1 MKDYF
6 SNWLFKVGFI
16 VLFVG
21 SAPLLAIILLAKIGV
36 WPDPDPNPIG
46 PGLLTFIT
54 FWPGALL
61 MFIGVKRVQSQRRIQ
76 TSRDR

>member
-6 SNWLFKVGFI
+6 SNGLFTAGLI
-16 VLFVG
+16 VLVLG
-21 SAPLLAIILLAKIGV
+21 SSPLIAILLLAKIGV

-54 FWPGALL
+54 FWPGVLL
-61 MFIGVKRVQSQRRIQ
+61 MIIGARRVQSRRRV
-76 TSRDR
+76 TTNR